1 MNQPLSGCAAV
12 VLGVLALGSPVR
24 AATEDITIPRGT
36 AIDVLV
42 EDALSSRTAKVG
54 DEFRAVLIR
63 ALWIDD
69 RLAFPRGTVVE
80 GRVDVVKSRA
90 EGARSGFIGVKFVRI
105 ERPGA
110 KVDRVAARLVEFGT
124 KPERVDVVLIGRVV
138 PIDRSVGPSATDE
151 RGGEAPDKE
160 AARFQTSETDVEVA
174 AGTLVSLEFGEPVH
188 LSASATNLH
197 APWQGAR
204 VHLLAETIS
213 AAQRA
218 LRAQGSYQGP
228 IDGAMGTETRQAII
242 QFQLHR
248 GQIATGDLDPETM
261 RLLGV
266 ASAP

>member
-1 MNQPLSGCAAV
+1 MNERLSGVAAV
-12 VLGVLALGSPVR
+12 VLGALVLGSPVR

-69 RLAFPRGTVVE
+69 QLAFPRGTVVE

-110 KVDRVAARLVEFGT
+110 QTNRVAARLVEFGT

-138 PIDRSVGPSATDE
+138 PVDRSVAALATDE
-151 RGGEAPDKE
+151 PVAEAPAKE
-160 AARFQTSETDVEVA
+160 AARFQTTETDVEVA
-174 AGTLVSLEFGEPVH
+174 AGTLVSLEFGEPVQ
-188 LSASATNLH
+188 LSASATSLH

-204 VHLLAETIS
+204 VHLLPETIS
-213 AAQRA
+213 AAQRV
-218 LRAQGSYQGP
+218 LREQGGYQGP
-228 IDGAMGTETRQAII
+228 IDGALSTETRQAII

-248 GQIATGDLDPETM
+248 GQVATGDLDPETM

-266 ASAP
+266 VSTR